1 MLLRGKRCIISSQQ
15 GAVYLI
21 MLQRRGYIMK
31 VMKVKKKPS
40 LLTRVRRRYHHVF
53 FSVGFFLGGV
63 IGFNLRNIVDAAV
76 EKVEAIREKRAAKK
90 AEKAEK

>member
-1 MLLRGKRCIISSQQ
+1 
-15 GAVYLI
+15 
-21 MLQRRGYIMK
+21 MK

-40 LLTRVRRRYHHVF
+40 LLTRVRRSYHHVF

-76 EKVEAIREKRAAKK
+76 EKVEAIKEKRAAKK

>member
-1 MLLRGKRCIISSQQ
+1 MK
-15 GAVYLI
+15 V
-21 MLQRRGYIMK
+21 MK

-76 EKVEAIREKRAAKK
+76 EKVEAIKEKRAAKK

>member
-1 MLLRGKRCIISSQQ
+1 M
-15 GAVYLI
+15 
-21 MLQRRGYIMK
+21 
-31 VMKVKKKPS
+31 
-40 LLTRVRRRYHHVF
+40 RRRYHHVF

-76 EKVEAIREKRAAKK
+76 EKVEAIKEKRAAKK